1 MNWQAMLEY
10 VKYVPDVIQIAILY
24 FAIYA
29 ILKAARGS
37 RFGQVLMGAGIIFA
51 LLIAFT
57 FLLNFDVLSYIVRT
71 LLGYLALSTV
81 VIFQPEIRRVL
92 ASIGSLLFADN
103 RRDLGLGASGRVTPE
118 DLVSYIF
125 KLARAR
131 IGALIAIERGISLR
145 GVETTG
151 VSIDAII
158 SNELLF
164 SIFTEPMP
172 LHDGGAIIRHGR
184 LAAAHCLFPVSSNT
198 EGLFAAGMRHRAA
211 VGLSEETD
219 AFVIVVSEER
229 GLVSIAHNGRL
240 IRYPDR
246 SEESRKAILRWV
258 RKAMPLQKTA
268 GETIADW
275 IRRRREKFA
284 RAAAKRSSAPA
295 TPDTAAPDAAAI
307 PLPPPKKNPPLAD
320 ASFDG
325 AANGSSQETAK

>member
-1 MNWQAMLEY
+1 MDWQSILAR
-10 VKYVPDVIQIAILY
+10 VPDIIQIAILY
-24 FAIYA
+24 FVIYA

-57 FLLNFDVLSYIVRT
+57 FLFNFDVLAYIVKT
-71 LLGYLALSTV
+71 LLGYLTLSTV

-92 ASIGSLLFADN
+92 ATIGALLFADN
-103 RRDLGLGASGRVTPE
+103 RRDLGLSSSGRVTPE
-118 DLVSYIF
+118 DLVTYIF

-145 GVETTG
+145 GIETTG

-198 EGLFAAGMRHRAA
+198 EALFAAGMRHRAA

-219 AFVIVVSEER
+219 ALVIAVSEER
-229 GLVSIAHNGRL
+229 GRVSIAHNGRL
-240 IRYPDR
+240 LRYPDL
-246 SEESRKAILRWV
+246 SEDSRKAVLRWV
-258 RKAMPLQKTA
+258 RKAMPQQKTA
-268 GETIADW
+268 TETIADW
-275 IRRRREKFA
+275 LRRRRE
-284 RAAAKRSSAPA
+284 RLAKLTAPRETPPA
-295 TPDTAAPDAAAI
+295 TDTATI
-307 PLPPPKKNPPLAD
+307 VNPPPSKTAT
-320 ASFDG
+320 A
-325 AANGSSQETAK
+325 ETNKAKPEDSDK

>member
-1 MNWQAMLEY
+1 MVIDWHAILAR
-10 VKYVPDVIQIAILY
+10 VPDIIQITILY

-57 FLLNFDVLSYIVRT
+57 FLFNFDVLAYIVKT
-71 LLGYLALSTV
+71 LLGYLTLSTV
-81 VIFQPEIRRVL
+81 VIFQPEIRRGL
-92 ASIGSLLFADN
+92 ATIGSLLFADN

-118 DLVSYIF
+118 ELVSYIF

-131 IGALIAIERGISLR
+131 TGALIAIERGISLR
-145 GVETTG
+145 GIETTG

-198 EGLFAAGMRHRAA
+198 EALFAAGMRHRAA

-219 AFVIVVSEER
+219 ALVIAVSEER
-229 GLVSIAHNGRL
+229 GRVSVAHNGRL
-240 IRYPDR
+240 LRYPDL
-246 SEESRKAILRWV
+246 SEDSRKAVLRWI
-258 RKAMPLQKTA
+258 RKAMPQQKTA
-268 GETIADW
+268 METIADW
-275 IRRRREKFA
+275 LRRRRERLA
-284 RAAAKRSSAPA
+284 HLTDSQRETPP
-295 TPDTAAPDAAAI
+295 TPDTAPIKPPSDKDTDKDAGES
-307 PLPPPKKNPPLAD
+307 PTED
-320 ASFDG
+320 
-325 AANGSSQETAK
+325 SSK

>member
-1 MNWQAMLEY
+1 MDWQSILAR
-10 VKYVPDVIQIAILY
+10 VPDIIQIAILY
-24 FAIYA
+24 FVIYA

-57 FLLNFDVLSYIVRT
+57 FLFNFDVLAYIVKT
-71 LLGYLALSTV
+71 LLGYLTLSTV

-92 ASIGSLLFADN
+92 ATIGALLFTDN
-103 RRDLGLGASGRVTPE
+103 RRDLGLNSSGRVTPE
-118 DLVSYIF
+118 ELVTYIF

-145 GVETTG
+145 GIETTG

-198 EGLFAAGMRHRAA
+198 EALFAAGMRHRAA

-219 AFVIVVSEER
+219 ALVIAVSEER
-229 GLVSIAHNGRL
+229 GRVSIAHNGRL
-240 IRYPDR
+240 LRYPDL
-246 SEESRKAILRWV
+246 SEDSRKAVLRWV
-258 RKAMPLQKTA
+258 RKAMPQQKTA
-268 GETIADW
+268 TETIADW
-275 IRRRREKFA
+275 LRRRRERLAKLTA
-284 RAAAKRSSAPA
+284 PRETPPATDTAPIVNPPPLKAAAA
-295 TPDTAAPDAAAI
+295 
-307 PLPPPKKNPPLAD
+307 
-320 ASFDG
+320 
-325 AANGSSQETAK
+325 ETNKAKPEDSDK

>member
-1 MNWQAMLEY
+1 MNWQAVLEI
-10 VKYVPDVIQIAILY
+10 VPDVIQIAILY

-57 FLLNFDVLSYIVRT
+57 FLLNFDVLAFIVKT

-92 ASIGSLLFADN
+92 ATIGALLFADN
-103 RRDLGLGASGRVTPE
+103 RRDLGLGASGRVSPE

-131 IGALIAIERGISLR
+131 TGALIAIERGISLR

-151 VSIDAII
+151 VSLDAII

-219 AFVIVVSEER
+219 ALVIVVSEER
-229 GLVSIAHNGRL
+229 GLVSVAHNGRL
-240 IRYPDR
+240 LRYPDR
-246 SEESRKAILRWV
+246 SEDSRKAVLRWV
-258 RKAMPLQKTA
+258 RKAMPIQKTA
-268 GETIADW
+268 GEAFADW
-275 IRRRREKFA
+275 IRRRREKLMHTTHDK
-284 RAAAKRSSAPA
+284 AAVEE
-295 TPDTAAPDAAAI
+295 
-307 PLPPPKKNPPLAD
+307 PPKPAPEGPKE
-320 ASFDG
+320 
-325 AANGSSQETAK
+325 AAEVAKEDSP

>member
-1 MNWQAMLEY
+1 MDWQAILSR
-10 VKYVPDVIQIAILY
+10 VPDIIQIAILY

-57 FLLNFDVLSYIVRT
+57 FLFNFDVLAYIVKT
-71 LLGYLALSTV
+71 LLGYLTLSTV

-92 ASIGSLLFADN
+92 ATIGALLFADN
-103 RRDLGLGASGRVTPE
+103 RRSLGLGTSGRVTPE
-118 DLVSYIF
+118 DLVAYIF

-131 IGALIAIERGISLR
+131 TGALIAIERGISLR

-172 LHDGGAIIRHGR
+172 LHDGGAIVRHGR
-184 LAAAHCLFPVSSNT
+184 LAAAHCLFPVSANT

-219 AFVIVVSEER
+219 ALVIAVSEER
-229 GLVSIAHNGRL
+229 GRVSIAHNGRL
-240 IRYPDR
+240 LRYPDL
-246 SEESRKAILRWV
+246 SEDSRKAVLRWV
-258 RKAMPLQKTA
+258 RKAMPQQKTA
-268 GETIADW
+268 METISEW
-275 IRRRREKFA
+275 LRRRRERLA
-284 RAAAKRSSAPA
+284 RPATSADAPS
-295 TPDTAAPDAAAI
+295 TPDTAPVV
-307 PLPPPKKNPPLAD
+307 PPK
-320 ASFDG
+320 
-325 AANGSSQETAK
+325 AAKEDSAK